1 MLVSFLTNHN
11 KRVTQNVTRNLILS
25 TFVLGLSVFTFGFE
39 TTVLSTTQAMTPF
52 ERKFGEW
59 LPGQDR
65 HGFTSAKLSYLNSL
79 PLISYSLGV
88 IFGAQVGEKWGR
100 KLVLVTMNLV
110 CIIGCL
116 VCITSKSY
124 SQMLVGRMII
134 YIHVGI
140 EAWLVPMYQAEIVP
154 AAVRG
159 TFVAFY
165 AFDHIFAGL
174 ISSIVT
180 NFTSKIK
187 DDNCWLIPFGLMFIW
202 PVLTLLLAFLV
213 PESPRW
219 LVRQGRYEDAVKSL
233 RYLNGAE
240 ADYPAEEEAKYL
252 LEAVEED
259 NVKGNWS
266 DMLKGTNRKRT
277 LHGTIAA
284 FLTQATGQS
293 FASNYGTVFI
303 KSIGVFDPFT
313 ATMIKRVLLVLGTAI
328 VIFFV
333 DKTGRRPMFFVAGT
347 LTMLALMTMGGLGMV
362 ANPSRSVKE
371 GIVAMSMMFPATYFP
386 SFGANL
392 LVVKSEICHV
402 KLRDKSTMVFFTVSN
417 LANFVVTF
425 TLPFLLNEPAWL
437 GSKVGFIFGGI
448 ALLGL
453 FWAVFWMPELA
464 NKTLEDID
472 EMFEA
477 GVPAWH
483 TRDWK
488 PTRHVEPS
496 KLEDPDTTSEKDVAD
511 KNTRLVTSTI

>member
-1 MLVSFLTNHN
+1 VSASTDNKSLNLTFA
-11 KRVTQNVTRNLILS
+11 S
-25 TFVLGLSVFTFGFE
+25 T
-39 TTVLSTTQAMTPF
+39 AF

-65 HGFTSAKLSYLNSL
+65 YGFTSAKLSYLNSL

-187 DDNCWLIPFGLMFIW
+187 GDNCWLIPFGLMFIW

-259 NVKGNWS
+259 TVKGNWS
-266 DMLKGTNRKRT
+266 DMLKGTNRVS
-277 LHGTIAA
+277 LHI
-284 FLTQATGQS
+284 
-293 FASNYGTVFI
+293 
-303 KSIGVFDPFT
+303 
-313 ATMIKRVLLVLGTAI
+313 
-328 VIFFV
+328 
-333 DKTGRRPMFFVAGT
+333 
-347 LTMLALMTMGGLGMV
+347 
-362 ANPSRSVKE
+362 
-371 GIVAMSMMFPATYFP
+371 
-386 SFGANL
+386 
-392 LVVKSEICHV
+392 
-402 KLRDKSTMVFFTVSN
+402 
-417 LANFVVTF
+417 TF
-425 TLPFLLNEPAWL
+425 
-437 GSKVGFIFGGI
+437 
-448 ALLGL
+448 
-453 FWAVFWMPELA
+453 
-464 NKTLEDID
+464 
-472 EMFEA
+472 
-477 GVPAWH
+477 
-483 TRDWK
+483 
-488 PTRHVEPS
+488 
-496 KLEDPDTTSEKDVAD
+496 
-511 KNTRLVTSTI
+511 

>member
-1 MLVSFLTNHN
+1 MLVSYLTDHN
-11 KRVTQNVTRNLILS
+11 KRVTPNVTRNLILS
-25 TFVLGLSVFTFGFE
+25 TFVLGLSVFTYGFE
-39 TTVLSTTQAMTPF
+39 TTVISTTQAMTPF
-52 ERKFGEW
+52 ETKFGEL
-59 LPGQDR
+59 LPGQNKI
-65 HGFTSAKLSYLNSL
+65 GFTSAKLSYLNSL
-79 PLISYSLGV
+79 PLITYAVGV
-88 IFGAQVGEKWGR
+88 VLGAQVGERWGR
-100 KLVLVTMNLV
+100 KVVLIGMNIV

-116 VCITSKSY
+116 ICITSTSY
-124 SQMLVGRMII
+124 NQMLAGRMVV

-140 EAWLVPMYQAEIVP
+140 EAWLVPMLQAELVP

-180 NFTSKIK
+180 NFTSKIQN
-187 DDNCWLIPFGLMFIW
+187 DNCWLIPFGLCFVW

-219 LVRQGRYEDAVKSL
+219 LVRKGRYEEAVKSL

-240 ADYPAEEEAKYL
+240 PDYPAEDEAKL
-252 LEAVEED
+252 LLDA
-259 NVKGNWS
+259 
-266 DMLKGTNRKRT
+266 KRT
-277 LHGTIAA
+277 LHGVIAS
-284 FLTQATGQS
+284 FLSQATGQS

-333 DKTGRRPMFFVAGT
+333 DMTGRRPMFFAAGT
-347 LTMLALMTMGGLGMV
+347 LTMLSLMTMGGLGMV
-362 ANPSRSVKE
+362 SNPSRSVKE

-392 LVVKSEICHV
+392 LVVKSEICHI

-448 ALLGL
+448 AIIGL
-453 FWAVFWMPELA
+453 FWGVFWMPELS

-483 TRDWK
+483 TRNWK
-488 PTRHVEPS
+488 PARHAEPS
-496 KLEDPDTTSEKDVAD
+496 KLEDPETTSEKDILER
-511 KNTRLVTSTI
+511 NNRLAASAM